1 VLTLLFRSGRRH
13 YHGPRANAGKNAK
26 SASVVEGDDEKR
38 EKRSVDDK
46 DEGVA
51 VSHEITG

>member
-1 VLTLLFRSGRRH
+1 VLTLLLRSGRRH
-13 YHGPRANAGKNAK
+13 YHGPHANTEKNAK

-38 EKRSVDDK
+38 EKHSVGK

-51 VSHEITG
+51 VSHEITS